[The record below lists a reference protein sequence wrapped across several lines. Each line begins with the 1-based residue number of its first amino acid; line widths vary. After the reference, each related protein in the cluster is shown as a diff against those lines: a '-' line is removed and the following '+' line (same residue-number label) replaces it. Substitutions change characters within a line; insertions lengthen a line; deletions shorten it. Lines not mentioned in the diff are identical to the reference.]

1 MLSLFFFILCFVLS
15 LFILYML
22 TKHDFVL
29 ARKSLLLQEIF
40 DITILGFI
48 AFLVTGRFLYI
59 ISVLNFSLLNPL
71 RFFHILKFPGALFLG
86 GLLGLWFV
94 IYIFFKKKKILA
106 RLYDIYALSLF
117 PLFVFALVSSY
128 SKGYFLY
135 FNILIFFLSCLFM
148 GIGIYS
154 YKNYTLKD
162 GSIAFLF
169 VCLVTVFT
177 IISEFSSKS
186 RVIFSF
192 FTIPQ
197 VISIIV
203 FICFSILLLSH
214 EGIVS
219 KKKK

>member
-1 MLSLFFFILCFVLS
+1 MVSIIFFIVSFVAS
-15 LFILYML
+15 LFILYIL

-40 DITILGFI
+40 DVTLLGFI
-48 AFLVTGRFLYI
+48 AFLITGRILYVV
-59 ISVLNFSLLNPL
+59 SVLNFSLLNPL
-71 RFFHILKFPGALFLG
+71 RFFHIFKFPGALFLG
-86 GLLGLWFV
+86 GLLGFWIV
-94 IYIFFKKKKILA
+94 IYLFFKKKKILA

-117 PLFVFALVSSY
+117 PIFIFALVSSY
-128 SKGYFLY
+128 NGGYFLY
-135 FNILIFFLSCLFM
+135 FNILIFLLSCIFM

-177 IISEFSSKS
+177 IVSEFSSSS

-197 VISIIV
+197 IISIGV
-203 FICFSILLLSH
+203 FIGFSILLLSH
-214 EGIVS
+214 EGIVRT
-219 KKKK
+219 KKR

>member
-1 MLSLFFFILCFVLS
+1 MITVFVFIVCLISS

-40 DITILGFI
+40 DTTLVGYI
-48 AFLVTGRFLYI
+48 AFLITGRVLYI
-59 ISVLNFSLLNPL
+59 ISVQEFSLFNPL
-71 RFFHILKFPGALFLG
+71 RFFHIFKFPGTLFLG
-86 GLLGLWFV
+86 GLLGFGLV
-94 IYIFFKKKKILA
+94 IYYVFRKKKILT

-117 PLFVFALVSSY
+117 PIFLFTLLFSY
-128 SKGYFLY
+128 SKGDFLY
-135 FNILIFFLSCLFM
+135 FNILIFLLSCLFM

-169 VCLVTVFT
+169 VCLATVLT
-177 IISEFSSKS
+177 IVSEFSSSS
-186 RVIFSF
+186 RVVFSF
-192 FTIPQ
+192 FTISQ

-203 FICFSILLLSH
+203 FIIFSSLLIMH
-214 EGIVS
+214 EGIVKT
-219 KKKK
+219 KKK